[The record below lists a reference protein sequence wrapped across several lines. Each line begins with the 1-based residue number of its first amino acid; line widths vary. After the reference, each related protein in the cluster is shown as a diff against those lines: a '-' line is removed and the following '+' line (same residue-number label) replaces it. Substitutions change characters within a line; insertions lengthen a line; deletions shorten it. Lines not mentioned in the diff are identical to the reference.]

1 MRNIPDVEVEFEFI
15 GVRNYPSI
23 NGYRPAH
30 LIRDDYLTTGVHQY
44 YDSDEAPL
52 IGKIKGTIE
61 FITPEYYPFCLW
73 IGKRIN
79 IQEGSKIIGY
89 ATIIKI
95 FNTILIDPLK

>member
-1 MRNIPDVEVEFEFI
+1 MMNIPDVEVELKFI
-15 GVRNYPSI
+15 GVRSNPSA

-30 LIRDDYLTTGVHQY
+30 LVRDDYLTTGVHQY
-44 YDSDEAPL
+44 YDSDKPPL

-61 FITPEYYPFCLW
+61 FITPEYYPSCLW

-79 IQEGSKIIGY
+79 MQEGSKIIGY

-95 FNTILIDPLK
+95 FNTVLIDPSK